1 MGSYK
6 SSCHVPLSRSKWMVH
21 LAFVDFYNIETVRR
35 IISPWNRILIPPTAY
50 SMFCANVTVWEFF
63 RMVLHAGISK
73 FTNVALNDP
82 YLLRSLFK
90 RDVKHTFKR
99 GLCVQH
105 LVQAQVQKTK
115 TRTTSDLIIS
125 KDRSWS
131 LPPLFRQ
138 DQDQNYTFHQI

>member
-1 MGSYK
+1 
-6 SSCHVPLSRSKWMVH
+6 MVH

-50 SMFCANVTVWEFF
+50 SMFCANVTVWEFL
-63 RMVLHAGISK
+63 RMVLHVGISK

-105 LVQAQVQKTK
+105 LVQAQVQKTR
-115 TRTTSDLIIS
+115 TRTTSDKGQIVIASTSFQAGPGPKLHIS
-125 KDRSWS
+125 SDLK
-131 LPPLFRQ
+131 
-138 DQDQNYTFHQI
+138 